1 MARMKTN
8 CKLYWASFL
17 KLNYCVFEKW
27 PKISHT
33 FVFPLISLQASCQEH
48 SGGGAGKGRRACYCT
63 SRIWISASK
72 KLMRNSHG
80 APCQLSCQILANQ
93 REAETSTNVN
103 KHWKTCVKGDDI
115 ITYVIS
121 TLQHFASTFSM
132 QIFKFQ
138 RRSFKLQYNTN
149 TTLLPFPAPPPKHP
163 GEFVP
168 LLPFNRTIWYLPF
181 IALGQEKRWLQ
192 VP

>member
-8 CKLYWASFL
+8 CKLYCASFL

-33 FVFPLISLQASCQEH
+33 FVFPLISLQASCE
-48 SGGGAGKGRRACYCT
+48 STLVAGREKEGGLATTPLEFEYLHTKN
-63 SRIWISASK
+63 
-72 KLMRNSHG
+72 LMQNSHG

-93 REAETSTNVN
+93 CEAETSTNVN
-103 KHWKTCVKGDDI
+103 KHWKTCVKGNDI

-149 TTLLPFPAPPPKHP
+149 TTLLPFPTPPPKHP